1 MNKLYLVLEYMRRG
15 DLMHVL
21 KGDQSKNT
29 CQPLG
34 DLEVW
39 RIFRL
44 VARGVMYL
52 HQQVRRS
59 LPSPLCSLEPKLA
72 RSPASRARCQ
82 AERSRRC

>member
-21 KGDQSKNT
+21 RGEHSTNT
-29 CQPLG
+29 CQALG

-44 VARGVMYL
+44 VARGVQYL
-52 HQQVRRS
+52 HQQVRLPPVVHTIQFQSKQASLRS
-59 LPSPLCSLEPKLA
+59 LA
-72 RSPASRARCQ
+72 
-82 AERSRRC
+82 